1 MQDMYFY
8 TSHAQRKQCGCSIE
22 NVQCVCLA
30 DLCVT
35 ANNVM
40 SANEK
45 PKFLRAR
52 LTNIQPAQPTRCYR
66 KYGSHLHLISP
77 TGKRFHMRLY
87 FHAKLVL
94 RLNSWFVLWPVR
106 SRHILSCVFFFFH
119 INYLQYTI
127 IHALFSCGNTTF
139 TFHEPLTFSFVVVA
153 AAAVA
158 PRRGFVTGL
167 IY

>member
-1 MQDMYFY
+1 MYFY

-35 ANNVM
+35 ANNMM
-40 SANEK
+40 SANAK

-94 RLNSWFVLWPVR
+94 RLNS
-106 SRHILSCVFFFFH
+106 
-119 INYLQYTI
+119 
-127 IHALFSCGNTTF
+127 
-139 TFHEPLTFSFVVVA
+139 
-153 AAAVA
+153 
-158 PRRGFVTGL
+158 
-167 IY
+167 